1 MKLDVWISK
10 NCLTTLHLVELNFGQ
25 KIDSLKSCVVN
36 TEASS
41 NACRM
46 TFSMSLSTVP
56 IFFWCCLGFAC
67 FISTK
72 IVCCELLAF
81 RFGRQFAARAG
92 RALFGSS
99 TKQIRG
105 YCQEVTSTSE
115 IPPRNIV
122 IAFVAGGLTSF
133 AGLYYV
139 FGSKLEELQAKE
151 RGLQLVWDIR

>member
-1 MKLDVWISK
+1 
-10 NCLTTLHLVELNFGQ
+10 
-25 KIDSLKSCVVN
+25 
-36 TEASS
+36 
-41 NACRM
+41 
-46 TFSMSLSTVP
+46 MSLSTVP

-115 IPPRNIV
+115 IPPRNIA

-139 FGSKLEELQAKE
+139 FGTKLEELQAKNCLMIPICMVATHGANNNYPTKVLFVE
-151 RGLQLVWDIR
+151 QFKQLFTFSREKFVLFLVINHGHHPFFPEE